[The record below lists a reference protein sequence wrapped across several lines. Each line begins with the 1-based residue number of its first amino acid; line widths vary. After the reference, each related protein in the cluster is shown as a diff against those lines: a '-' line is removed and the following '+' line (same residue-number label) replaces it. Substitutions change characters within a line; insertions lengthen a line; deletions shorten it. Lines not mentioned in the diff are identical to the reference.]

1 MAKDIKALEL
11 LQKELSKINGMPD
24 PPQRLDSIED
34 YEKKWSIQIDG
45 TRIVFKD
52 ITDYTN
58 AIRKQMEDIRKSISL
73 STEKVQKRILET
85 TNSFECK

>member
-24 PPQRLDSIED
+24 PPQTLDSIDD

-45 TRIVFKD
+45 TLRVFKD
-52 ITDYTN
+52 ISDYTN
-58 AIRKQMEDIRKSISL
+58 AILKQMEDIRKVINR
-73 STEKVQKRILET
+73 STEKVQKRILEIID
-85 TNSFECK
+85 SIECK